1 MKKIIGKDVIGIFVK
16 LIEESFEKKGEQ
28 KEIGGKIK
36 LVEIIVDI
44 ENYVGKKFDE
54 NGKKVVKKGLIVS
67 FVEKIKFE
75 DVFFFFVMIDLICK
89 NE

>member
-1 MKKIIGKDVIGIFVK
+1 MKNIIGKDVIRIFVK

-28 KEIGGKIK
+28 KKIDGKIK

-44 ENYVGKKFDE
+44 ENCVGKKFDE
-54 NGKKVVKKGLIVS
+54 NEEKVVKKGLIVS

>member
-1 MKKIIGKDVIGIFVK
+1 MKNIIGKDVIGIFVK

-28 KEIGGKIK
+28 KKIDGKIK

-44 ENYVGKKFDE
+44 ENCVGKKFDE
-54 NGKKVVKKGLIVS
+54 NEEKVVKKGLIVS